1 MDLQDSKHLNLLLK
15 YRGVL
20 ISVEDIQWVNAENA
34 SCLTAVLQ

>member
-15 YRGVL
+15 HRSVL
-20 ISVEDIQWVNAENA
+20 INMEDIQWMNTENE